1 MALIP
6 YPDLDSIPAA
16 VRDHIEHFASDHGR
30 PTLLRWMLAWSPP
43 ASAAVDA
50 LYHPVFTTGRLER
63 RLKEMLFVAASEQR
77 GCFYCMGGHSRL
89 LVHTFGY
96 TQEQVEQM
104 RTGSEADGLDERE
117 RALVVLAKRVA
128 DDDHQ
133 VAEADIAAVREH
145 GWDDDDIVEAIT
157 AAAQSMWTNT
167 IAQSLH
173 LEDDVTPEN
182 GFDDYF

>member
-6 YPDLDSIPAA
+6 YPELDAIPAE
-16 VRDHIEHFASDHGR
+16 VREHIEHFARDHGR
-30 PTLLRWMLAWSPP
+30 PTLLRWMLGWSPP

-50 LYHPVFTTGRLER
+50 LYHPVFTSGKLER
-63 RLKEMLFVAASEQR
+63 RLKELLFVAASEQR

-96 TQEQVEQM
+96 EREQVERM
-104 RTGSEADGLDERE
+104 RSGAETDGLPERE
-117 RALVVLAKRVA
+117 RALVLMARTVA
-128 DDDHQ
+128 DDAQQ
-133 VAEADIAAVREH
+133 VTALEIAAVRDQ
-145 GWDDDDIVEAIT
+145 GWGDDEIVEAIT